1 MPYETTRYPK
11 ASTVKQDKR
20 VLSLL
25 ERGHAPKDVVDK
37 LGLTMTQIIEARRR
51 SKLFYARKRR

>member
-20 VLSLL
+20 VLELL
-25 ERGHAPKDVVDK
+25 RLGHAPKDVVRK
-37 LGLTMTQIIEARRR
+37 TGLTVTQVKEAVRRR
-51 SKLFYARKRR
+51 KLFYARRRR